1 MKRILILCMLI
12 ITSNILHATVYVFTT
27 NDGVLKLNDQMNT
40 ISFKGMEYNIL
51 DYKENS
57 PEINSVFC
65 EYSNLKKMFL
75 FDFSKGNITEYNYI
89 ETFEWKDV
97 AFYNKAKLVSG
108 LYRNIDV
115 YIYNNNI
122 RGDNISLFKQYA
134 NIMIEGI
141 KNGTIIMNGNGTFT
155 DTTGKLSSSGTF
167 ERNWLGKK
175 KNTSNNILN
184 LVADYIFGYIKG
196 MPSCN
201 SNWEQVGNLSLIL
214 KADKLN

>member
-89 ETFEWKDV
+89 ETFEWKD
-97 AFYNKAKLVSG
+97 
-108 LYRNIDV
+108 IDV

-201 SNWEQVGNLSLIL
+201 SNWEQVGNPYMIL